1 MHNFLI
7 VFLLF
12 NFQVAATDLGKLA
25 KFIKL
30 NENQVRKNYWKHHK
44 EFTKENCRPGTEEEF
59 WTKFRSFRGDGHY
72 LPRATDGKLDRKT
85 LNRFVPELI
94 KKKEWIRSQREQL
107 EKTSDFNELLK
118 ELELLEESVEQLIKY
133 KEQYVEAT
141 DESAKVSI
149 KNKSKYLFISFKR
162 SFLNFLKKT
171 PFLTSYRYP
180 VDHFELRE
188 NYDEV
193 KGGEE
198 KEVKARANEVYFYR
212 KIVQD
217 GAQNP
222 NRSHSD
228 TFLRAMLDTLSLK
241 MKENPEF
248 IPEEIRYDLFS
259 AFYGIEKQLKR
270 GPKKQAKRFQEW
282 FDRVERMLEY
292 YESLKKNR
300 VKVGGHYETGD
311 QIIETQAK
319 ARADLKEFVFKKHK
333 EVYDF
338 WSKKE
343 EVYRALYVITTIL
356 FNEVGSIDAPYA
368 LERQDVSQV
377 VLNRLNNPK
386 YNFIPENDFLYPYLI
401 DEGKKGPLKDYPWLN
416 VLFKE
421 GEFSFTYYFIH
432 GAIRV
437 GCPDMSGAGRKL
449 REKNLEIALE
459 RLKEPLGPF
468 KGLRYFSR
476 ASMLGRISMDD
487 IWSDYNPIS
496 ERAGVLLPK
505 VERLKLLGEYRQ
517 GNYKYRYHFYDDQG
531 RQFKVVEINDEVYA
545 IETKTQLF
553 HSYRNPHY
561 FKYFEKK

>member
-1 MHNFLI
+1 MPYI
-7 VFLLF
+7 LLF
-12 NFQVAATDLGKLA
+12 SIFLSFNTFANDLGKLA
-25 KFIKL
+25 KFVKL
-30 NENQVRKNYWKHHK
+30 NEGQIRKNYWKHHE
-44 EFTKENCRPGTEEEF
+44 EFFKKNCRPGIEEEF
-59 WTKFRSFRGDGHY
+59 WNKFRGFRGDGHY
-72 LPRATDGKLDRKT
+72 LPRSVDGKLDRKT

-94 KKKEWIRSQREQL
+94 KKRKWIRSQREKL
-107 EKTSDFNELLK
+107 EKTSDFVELLK
-118 ELELLEESVEQLIKY
+118 ELKVLESSVEQLIQY
-133 KEQYVEAT
+133 KEQYEEAT
-141 DESAKVSI
+141 DDSAKVSV

-162 SFLNFLKKT
+162 DFLNFLKKT

-228 TFLRAMLDTLSLK
+228 TFLRAMLDTLSLH
-241 MKENPEF
+241 MLENPEF
-248 IPEEIRYDLFS
+248 IPENIRYDLYS
-259 AFYGIEKQLKR
+259 AFYGLEKQLKR
-270 GPKKQAKRFQEW
+270 GPKKQAKRLQEW
-282 FDRVERMLEY
+282 EDRVARMLEY

-319 ARADLKEFVFKKHK
+319 ARADLKKFVYEKHE

-338 WSKKE
+338 WAKKE
-343 EVYRALYVITTIL
+343 EVYRALYVVTTIL
-356 FNEVGSIDAPYA
+356 FNEVGSIDAPFA
-368 LERQDVSQV
+368 LERKDVSQV
-377 VLNRLNNPK
+377 VLNRVNNPK
-386 YNFIPENDFLYPYLI
+386 YNFIPDSDFLYPYLN
-401 DEGKKGPLKDYPWLN
+401 DEGKKGPLEDYPWLN

-437 GCPDMSGAGRKL
+437 ACPDMTGVGKKL
-449 REKNLEIALE
+449 RKKNLEIAIE
-459 RLKEPLGPF
+459 RLKDPLGPF

-476 ASMLGRISMDD
+476 ASMLGRISMDG
-487 IWSDYNPIS
+487 IWSDYNPIT

-505 VERLKLLGEYRQ
+505 SRRLNLLKDYRS
-517 GNYKYRYHFYDDQG
+517 GDYKYRYHFYDDQG
-531 RQFKVVEINDEVYA
+531 RQFKVVEIKKDVYA
-545 IETKTQLF
+545 LETKTQLF